1 MDNVLQHLAVG
12 FVHVFEP
19 WNLVALFVG
28 LVMGLLVAVLP
39 GLTLVMGV
47 VLALP
52 FTYSMDVIPAI
63 ILLTAMYVSGTY
75 AGAWTSIL
83 FRVPGEPMD
92 VPLLW
97 DGYTMA
103 RKGQAAL
110 ALGWTLTAALVGGL
124 VAATFTVAAA
134 QPIARIALTFSTP
147 EYFAILFFGLASVVS
162 LGGGSLTNAFISL
175 FIGLL
180 IASVGID
187 DTYGSERF
195 TFGVDILRDGID
207 YLVVMVGAYGLGEVF
222 ARMETGFKSAP
233 LQAVGSVKTRLP
245 RLRDMWRA
253 KITYLRGSL
262 TGIVVGL
269 VPGAGATIASFV
281 SYGAEMQYGKK
292 KDQLGTGIPE
302 GIVAPQTAATSSVG
316 GALIPLV
323 TMGIPGSGAT
333 AIILGA
339 FLLHGLQPG
348 PQVFANSPNI
358 VYAMFASLF
367 VGIVG
372 MCLIGYFAAKA
383 LVKVLDFPEAVVSA
397 YVVMCCFLG
406 AFAARNNVTDLW
418 LLAGFGI
425 LGYLF
430 ERFRFPITPLVLGVI
445 LGPLAET
452 NFMTTMVSYNNDW
465 TVFFTRPISGTIMA
479 LAILAL
485 VFPLIRTQLRK
496 RKLTR
501 AAEAGMMARGPGR
514 TKEIGS

>member
-1 MDNVLQHLAVG
+1 MEGVLAHLAVG
-12 FVHVFEP
+12 FVHVFQP
-19 WNLVALFVG
+19 ASLAALVIGVI
-28 LVMGLLVAVLP
+28 MGLLVAVLP

-52 FTYSMDVIPAI
+52 FTYSMEFIPAI

-103 RKGQAAL
+103 RQGKAAL
-110 ALGWTLTAALVGGL
+110 ALGWTLVAAFVGGIT
-124 VAATFTVAAA
+124 AATFMVAAA
-134 QPIARIALTFSTP
+134 EPIAKIALKFSTP

-162 LGGGSLTNAFISL
+162 LGGGSLTNALISL

-180 IASVGID
+180 IATVGVD
-187 DTYGSERF
+187 DTYGAERF
-195 TFGVDILRDGID
+195 TFGVPLLRDGID
-207 YLVVMVGAYGLGEVF
+207 YLIVMVGAYGLGEVF
-222 ARMETGFKSAP
+222 ARMETGFKSVP
-233 LQAVGSVKTRLP
+233 LQAVDSVRTQLP
-245 RLRDMWRA
+245 SFREIYRTKMSF
-253 KITYLRGSL
+253 LRGSL
-262 TGIVVGL
+262 AGIIVGL

-281 SYGAEMQYGKK
+281 SYGAEMQYGKSK
-292 KDQLGTGIPE
+292 EKLGTGIAE
-302 GIVAPQTAATSSVG
+302 GIIAPQTAATSSVG
-316 GALIPLV
+316 GALIPLI

-348 PQVFANSPNI
+348 PQVFQSSPHI
-358 VYAMFASLF
+358 VYAMFASVF
-367 VGIVG
+367 AAIVL
-372 MCLIGYFAAKA
+372 MCVIGYFAAK
-383 LVKVLDFPEAVVSA
+383 LMIKVLDAPEAVVSA

-406 AFAARNNVTDLW
+406 AFAARNNLTDLW
-418 LLAGFGI
+418 ILAIFGI

-452 NFMTTMVSYNNDW
+452 NFMTTMVSFDNDW

-479 LAILAL
+479 LAILSL
-485 VFPLIRTQLRK
+485 VFPLVRHQLRR
-496 RKLTR
+496 RKLART
-501 AAEAGMMARGPGR
+501 AEAGMFARRQKG
-514 TKEIGS
+514 THEANL